1 MSSNVKSHSF
11 KTWSNNWTE
20 CATHEVV
27 LFDSLKEDLI
37 NAGIPAQIAFNV
49 DGDAYVI
56 EVESPAGILE
66 IGPGTMT
73 SINGVETL
81 TSRTSG
87 INIYRSSGETV
98 TADNASEFETAVM
111 GVILNCH

>member
-1 MSSNVKSHSF
+1 MSGNVKSHSF

-27 LFDSLKEDLI
+27 LFESLKEDLI
-37 NAGIPAQIAFNV
+37 NAGIPAQIVFNV

-56 EVESPAGILE
+56 EVESSGGVLE

-73 SINGVETL
+73 SINGVATL
-81 TSRTSG
+81 TSRASG
-87 INIYRSSGETV
+87 LYVYRTDGQTV
-98 TADNASEFETAVM
+98 DSETANDFEMAVLS
-111 GVILNCH
+111 VIANCQ

>member
-1 MSSNVKSHSF
+1 MSGNVKSHSF

-27 LFDSLKEDLI
+27 LFDSLKDDLI
-37 NAGIPAQIAFNV
+37 NAGIPARIAFNV

-56 EVESPAGILE
+56 EVDSPAGVLE

-81 TSRTSG
+81 TSRASG

-98 TADNASEFETAVM
+98 TPDTASEFETALM
-111 GVILNCH
+111 SVIVNCK

>member
-1 MSSNVKSHSF
+1 MSGNVKSHSF

-27 LFDSLKEDLI
+27 LFESLKEEFI

-56 EVESPAGILE
+56 EVESPAGVLE

-81 TSRTSG
+81 TSRASG
-87 INIYRSSGETV
+87 LHVYRPDGQTVDSET
-98 TADNASEFETAVM
+98 ANDFETAVLT
-111 GVILNCH
+111 VIANCR